1 MKRGPFSFHPF
12 YQFPDPIGHSLI
24 RDPERH
30 ALVML
35 DLAVEFDALVT
46 HCLPALLFR
55 RKRLATCQN
64 KTTAGCFGFMS

>member
-1 MKRGPFSFHPF
+1 VAGLPLLLVGMKRGPFSFHPF
-12 YQFPDPIGHSLI
+12 DQFPDTIKHSLI

-46 HCLPALLFR
+46 HCLPAFC
-55 RKRLATCQN
+55 LAQAT
-64 KTTAGCFGFMS
+64 GHLY